1 MPQHRRL
8 TALCTA
14 VYFTSYL
21 SRLDLAVVMVELI
34 RCGFAAR
41 ETAALAL
48 TLCAMTYGVGQLLS
62 GWLGERIQP
71 QNIIL
76 LGFLITSAVNLSVAA
91 LPTAALLV
99 PLWALNGFAQACMW
113 PPLIAI
119 LSHHLSGEAY
129 SRACVW
135 VNWGSAFGTV
145 FLYLFA
151 PLLLQFGSFRTVFAL
166 SGSAALVMAVLWK
179 SLYERHFGGAV
190 FLPSASKREPGERR
204 PLPRLLLPLLLAILL
219 QGALRD
225 GVTNWMPT
233 FVFESF
239 ALDSSSAILSGILL
253 PVFQIPC
260 TKLAAVLY
268 RRCGE
273 NEAKT
278 AAVLFAAGTVTA
290 ALLSCAAGKSP
301 LLTALLMALLVGC
314 MHGINFVLI
323 SLAPSSFRSFGRVS
337 LAAGMLNCSSYLGSA
352 LSTYGIAALSRVL
365 PWQGTSLVWAGL
377 AALGTV
383 ISFALAPQWSSFRKH
398 SPIN

>member
-1 MPQHRRL
+1 MPQHPRL

-71 QNIIL
+71 QNLIL

-190 FLPSASKREPGERR
+190 ILRAAPKHESAESR

-273 NEAKT
+273 NEAK
-278 AAVLFAAGTVTA
+278 AAALLFAAGTITA

-383 ISFALAPQWSSFRKH
+383 ISFALAPQWSSFRAGK
-398 SPIN
+398 SL